1 MEFIRFCFESPWH
14 YFGILIALILLL
26 SMISEIIKSISL
38 VFSHQYTPINY
49 YLPNVTKLNNDIIQ
63 KDTEEVEEE
72 DEE

>member
-26 SMISEIIKSISL
+26 SMISEIVKSIAL

-49 YLPNVTKLNNDIIQ
+49 YLPNVTKLNNDIVQ
-63 KDTEEVEEE
+63 KDTEEVEEN